1 MPPGRRHNS
10 VRFALFCVAAC
21 SALGAFGGQRRVFFL
36 PTAGSPVVAPKR
48 GGISCRS
55 CGPVGTAEDEHAS
68 DAKSSGGR
76 REALRLPLILAQLAM
91 TPDIKVQEFYP
102 LDKSMDAGFAN
113 FMATGMES
121 YEQAVAPMKRE
132 LFKRLLGSIPPQGAT
147 VVEVGMGCLLW
158 REGQAPTGMD
168 IIGVDPNDGM
178 KGFAKDN
185 AKKAGLMEPSK
196 KNSLRVVHGVAEAL
210 PLETASA
217 DAVVCTLTL
226 CSVYNP
232 KQAVAEIKRVL
243 KPGGVFL
250 FHEHVLSETNPA
262 FAKEQRRHGT
272 TITTTII
279 ITVTII

>member
-1 MPPGRRHNS
+1 KP
-10 VRFALFCVAAC
+10 AL
-21 SALGAFGGQRRVFFL
+21 
-36 PTAGSPVVAPKR
+36 
-48 GGISCRS
+48 
-55 CGPVGTAEDEHAS
+55 AE
-68 DAKSSGGR
+68 
-76 REALRLPLILAQLAM
+76 AQLAM

-147 VVEVGMGCLLW
+147 VVEVGMGTFPNAVYF
-158 REGQAPTGMD
+158 GTKGAPTGMD

-210 PLETASA
+210 PFETASA

-262 FAKEQRRHGT
+262 FAKEQRCQCT